1 MCKELRSNV
10 EAETRTHLRPHV
22 LRVPTC
28 CLYPVSVSRHRGDFR
43 GPEIVWRKLPGN
55 LRDEPSGPGLSE
67 GPSSDVSRQ
76 PCRVIS
82 GSTEVPPEAV
92 KNKRVLSG
100 GPTPLRL
107 KTFACTIGASRPLFI
122 LAHIQ
127 LCTTCAFAFRRLL
140 SGGVWGLV
148 RVAVDV
154 DHYESI
160 HQALGKGTVSD
171 RSITKPLHS
180 THTIRTGRLGSYF
193 IFILLWGLWPWR

>member
-1 MCKELRSNV
+1 MKIRQS
-10 EAETRTHLRPHV
+10 
-22 LRVPTC
+22 VPPIC
-28 CLYPVSVSRHRGDFR
+28 PVSFSRHRGDFR

-55 LRDEPSGPGLSE
+55 LRDELSGPGLSE
-67 GPSSDVSRQ
+67 GPSSDVSQ
-76 PCRVIS
+76 HPCRVIS

-107 KTFACTIGASRPLFI
+107 KTFSCTIGASRPLFF

-127 LCTTCAFAFRRLL
+127 LCTTCAFAFHRLL

-148 RVAVDV
+148 RVAVDL